1 MTGAFDHIQRAFG
14 QLPQRPAVFDCEARQ
29 AAGRWWLAD
38 PVDVRDVISSLVD
51 HGGFD
56 ETPSRV
62 RVPLHEPDSAEL
74 TGEYLLYLDDDPAP
88 AVLFYDFSIE
98 GFRRLPLAEFGRT
111 YPARRV
117 RFWSAGTNP
126 EDVPTYLDDGTP
138 AGSTTSSP
146 DGLLDAVGVASG
158 GTTENTG
165 EDGGDRGEQFTALRE
180 FVEREREAARQA
192 TRDAYESM
200 RRRAFFANNEG
211 VQGLVA
217 GGRRTDDY
225 GQQVVTLR
233 VPAAGDAGMAA
244 ESAVTEADGA
254 GTAAEGAGVDAAGTD
269 GADPSS
275 ELYSGMEVL
284 ADRTDDGTGFPV
296 EAELFAVDGEKLEMG
311 VYWDTADDKAA
322 AERAFKAESGGEF
335 AVCAL
340 VNPVPFDR
348 QLDAIDAVESDERKR
363 AIVTG
368 ERALSAEEKSY
379 NHLGS
384 DLNASQATA
393 ARRVLRANDVFCI
406 HGPPGT
412 GKTRTLTAIIR
423 AAVDEGLRVLAAAH
437 SNQAVDTLLV
447 GDSTDAR
454 ADPRSIHADAV
465 DGDVRI
471 ARVGRNS
478 TNDVV
483 TDHYVDGDEWQA
495 DVVGATMS
503 AASELADDMFD
514 VAVIDEATQATIPS
528 TLIPVSKAETSILAG
543 DHRQLPPYHSGDGK
557 HVEELEFS
565 LFERL
570 LETYGPAEVST
581 TLTTQYRMHEAIAAF
596 PNEAFYDGVLT
607 HGQRNRQWTIGS
619 MDPLVAVAVDGEES
633 QTPMYSY
640 INGAE
645 ARTVANEVK
654 RLLEHGVMAT
664 DIGVITPYNGQ
675 IGKIRSV
682 LQSDLGEAVTS
693 GVKVD
698 TIDSFQG
705 GQRDAIVVSFVRSN
719 PDGEVGFLGLPTEGP
734 RRLNVALTRAKK
746 RLVLVGNWD
755 TLTAGGDDPESP
767 KRYYRDLYEH
777 LRTTDCFRE

>member
-1 MTGAFDHIQRAFG
+1 MTEAFDRIQRAFG
-14 QLPQRPAVFDCEARQ
+14 QLPQRPAVFDCEVRQ

-38 PVDVRDVISSLVD
+38 PVDVRTVISSLVD
-51 HGGFD
+51 HGGFE

-62 RVPLHEPDSAEL
+62 RVPLHESDSAEL
-74 TGEYLLYLDDDPAP
+74 TGEYLLYLEDDPMP
-88 AVLFYDFSIE
+88 AVVFYDFSIDD
-98 GFRRLPLAEFGRT
+98 FRLLDIDEFRHS
-111 YPARRV
+111 YPARRI
-117 RFWSAGTNP
+117 RFWSPGTNP
-126 EDVPTYLDDGTP
+126 DGVPTYLDDGDFE
-138 AGSTTSSP
+138 GSATSSA
-146 DGLLDAVGVASG
+146 GNLLEAVGVTSGDAASAG
-158 GTTENTG
+158 G
-165 EDGGDRGEQFTALRE
+165 GGDSDGDEQFTEFRE
-180 FVEREREAARQA
+180 FVEHEREAERQA

-200 RRRAFFANNEG
+200 RRRAFFANNDG

-233 VPAAGDAGMAA
+233 VPAEGVADGEGADAGN
-244 ESAVTEADGA
+244 A
-254 GTAAEGAGVDAAGTD
+254 GGGKGTD
-269 GADPSS
+269 SDSQGASPDPSA

-284 ADRTDDGTGFPV
+284 VDRVDDGTGFPV
-296 EAELFAVDGEKLEMG
+296 EAELFAVDSDELELG
-311 VYWDTADDKAA
+311 IYWDTSDGKAA
-322 AERAFKAESGGEF
+322 AERAFKASSGGEF

-348 QLDAIDAVESDERKR
+348 QLDAIDTVESDERKR
-363 AIVTG
+363 AIITG
-368 ERALSAEEKSY
+368 ARSLSVEEKSY
-379 NHLGS
+379 SHLGS

-393 ARRVLRANDVFCI
+393 ARRALRANDVFCI

-447 GDSTDAR
+447 GNSTDAR

-465 DGDVRI
+465 DGEIRI
-471 ARVGRNS
+471 ARAGNNS

-483 TDHYVDGDEWQA
+483 TENYVDGDVWQA

-503 AASELADDMFD
+503 AASELGDDMFD

-528 TLIPVSKAETSILAG
+528 TLIPVSKAERSILAG
-543 DHRQLPPYHSGDGK
+543 DHRQLPPYHSGDGQ
-557 HVEELEFS
+557 HVEQLEFS

-570 LETYGPAEVST
+570 LDTYGQAEVST
-581 TLTTQYRMHEAIAAF
+581 TLTTQYRMHEVIAAF

-607 HGQRNRQWTIGS
+607 HGQRNRQWTIGTL
-619 MDPLVAVAVDGEES
+619 DPLVALDVDGEES
-633 QTPMYSY
+633 RTPMYSY

-645 ARTVANEVK
+645 AQTVATEVQQ
-654 RLLEHGVMAT
+654 LLEQGVMAT
-664 DIGVITPYNGQ
+664 DVGVITPYNGQ

-682 LQSDLGEAVTS
+682 LQSELGEAVS
-693 GVKVD
+693 GDVKVD

-719 PDGEVGFLGLPTEGP
+719 PEGEIGFLGLETEGP

-746 RLVLVGNWD
+746 RLVLIGNWD
-755 TLTAGGDDPESP
+755 TLTAGDDPDSP
-767 KRYYRDLYEH
+767 AQYYRDLYEH
-777 LRTTDCFRE
+777 LRDNGCFQE

>member
-1 MTGAFDHIQRAFG
+1 MSEAFDRIQRAFG
-14 QLPQRPAVFDCEARQ
+14 QLPQRPAVFDCAVRQ

-51 HGGFD
+51 HGGFA

-74 TGEYLLYLDDDPAP
+74 TGEYLLYLDDESTP
-88 AVLFYDFSIE
+88 AVLFYDYSIE
-98 GFRRLPLAEFGRT
+98 EFRRLALEEFRHS
-111 YPARRV
+111 YPARRI

-126 EDVPTYLDDGTP
+126 EGVPTYLDEGD
-138 AGSTTSSP
+138 AEGSATASATSSA
-146 DGLLDAVGVASG
+146 GNLLDAVGVASG
-158 GTTENTG
+158 GGSATSVG
-165 EDGGDRGEQFTALRE
+165 GGGDGGEQFAELRE
-180 FVEREREAARQA
+180 FVEREREAERQA

-200 RRRAFFANNEG
+200 RRRAFFANNDG

-233 VPAAGDAGMAA
+233 VPAEGDGSGGDEDEGNDA
-244 ESAVTEADGA
+244 ESDDGNSDSFV
-254 GTAAEGAGVDAAGTD
+254 AAP
-269 GADPSS
+269 DPSA

-284 ADRTDDGTGFPV
+284 VDRVDDGTGFPV
-296 EAELFAVDGEKLEMG
+296 EAELFSVDSDGLELG
-311 VYWDTADDKAA
+311 VYWDTSDDKAA
-322 AERAFKAESGGEF
+322 AERAFKADSDGEF

-368 ERALSAEEKSY
+368 ERALSVEEKSY
-379 NHLGS
+379 THLGS

-393 ARRVLRANDVFCI
+393 ARRALRANDVFCI

-447 GDSTDAR
+447 GSSTEAR

-465 DGDVRI
+465 DGDIRI
-471 ARVGRNS
+471 ARAGNNS
-478 TNDVV
+478 TNGVV
-483 TDHYVDGDEWQA
+483 SENYVDGDVWQA

-503 AASELADDMFD
+503 AASELTDGMFD

-528 TLIPVSKAETSILAG
+528 TLIPVSKAERSILAG
-543 DHRQLPPYHSGDGK
+543 DHRQLPPYHSGDGQ
-557 HVEELEFS
+557 HVEQLEFS

-570 LETYGPAEVST
+570 LETYGQAEVST

-596 PNEAFYDGVLT
+596 PNETFYDGVLT
-607 HGQRNRQWTIGS
+607 HGQRNRQWTIGAL
-619 MDPLVAVAVDGEES
+619 DPLVAVDVDGEES

-645 ARTVANEVK
+645 ARTVANEVQQ
-654 RLLEHGVMAT
+654 LLEHGVMAT

-682 LQSDLGEAVTS
+682 LQSELGESVS
-693 GVKVD
+693 GDVKVD

-719 PDGEVGFLGLPTEGP
+719 PDGDIGFLGLPTEGP

-746 RLVLVGNWD
+746 RLVLVGDWD
-755 TLTAGGDDPESP
+755 TLTAGGDDPDSP
-767 KRYYRDLYEH
+767 ARYYRDLHEH
-777 LRTTDCFRE
+777 LQRNDCFQE